1 MEGADCHLDQRVD
14 SLMVGRVLMIAF
26 HYPPLRG
33 SSGIQRTLKFTKYL
47 PEFGWQ
53 PLVLTAHARAYAST
67 SNDLMGEIDHLSAV
81 YRAFSLDSSRHLSV
95 LGRYPKSWALPDR
108 WVSWWLGAVPMG
120 LYLIRKYRPAVIWST
135 YPIATAHL
143 IGLSLSRLTGLPWIA
158 DMRDPMTDVDYPP
171 DPLVRRIYRWIE
183 QETVTHCTRVVLTT
197 SGAISDYQ
205 ARFPQIPPSRFYL
218 IENGYDEENF
228 VAAENFIVPK
238 SRGNRPF
245 VLVHSGIIY
254 PSERDPTH
262 FFRAL
267 AEMLQRGL
275 IFPDKLSVI
284 LRATAHDEYLQRLI
298 DQHNIS
304 DIVSLAPPIPY
315 KEALSEMLTADGLL
329 ILQAANC
336 NNQIPAKLYEYLR
349 TRRPI
354 LALTDPAGNT
364 AKKLLKMGIDTIA
377 PLDSESDIIQALTRF
392 LELIEKNAAPVAAM
406 DTIIKNSRRSRT
418 GELGRLFDAVG
429 PKQG

>member
-1 MEGADCHLDQRVD
+1 
-14 SLMVGRVLMIAF
+14 MIAF

-47 PEFGWQ
+47 PEFGWE
-53 PLVLTAHARAYAST
+53 PLVLTAHARSYAST
-67 SNDLMGEIDHLSAV
+67 SDDLMGEIENFPAV
-81 YRAFSLDSSRHLSV
+81 HRAFSFDSSRHLSV
-95 LGRYPKSWALPDR
+95 LGRYPKLCALPDR

-120 LYLIRKYRPAVIWST
+120 LQLIQKYQPAVIWST

-171 DPLVRRIYRWIE
+171 DPLARRIYRWIE
-183 QETVTHCTRVVLTT
+183 HKTVIHCTRVVLTT
-197 SGAISDYQ
+197 SGAMSDYKT
-205 ARFPQIPPSRFYL
+205 RFPQTSPSRFHV

-228 VAAENFIVPK
+228 VAAENLVVPV
-238 SRGNRPF
+238 SREKRPF

-254 PSERDPTH
+254 PSERDPLH

-267 AEMLQRGL
+267 AAMLKQGL

-298 DQHNIS
+298 DQYNIG

-315 KEALSEMLTADGLL
+315 REALSEMLTADGLL

-354 LALTDPAGNT
+354 LALTDPIGNT
-364 AKKLLKMGIDTIA
+364 AATLLEAGIDTIA
-377 PLDSESDIIQALTRF
+377 PLDSENDIIRELLRF
-392 LELIEKNAAPVAAM
+392 LELGKKNEAPVASMEKILAS
-406 DTIIKNSRRSRT
+406 SRRART
-418 GELGRLFDAVG
+418 EELASLLGTIPGKL
-429 PKQG
+429 

>member
-1 MEGADCHLDQRVD
+1 
-14 SLMVGRVLMIAF
+14 
-26 HYPPLRG
+26 
-33 SSGIQRTLKFTKYL
+33 
-47 PEFGWQ
+47 
-53 PLVLTAHARAYAST
+53 
-67 SNDLMGEIDHLSAV
+67 
-81 YRAFSLDSSRHLSV
+81 
-95 LGRYPKSWALPDR
+95 
-108 WVSWWLGAVPMG
+108 
-120 LYLIRKYRPAVIWST
+120 
-135 YPIATAHL
+135 
-143 IGLSLSRLTGLPWIA
+143 
-158 DMRDPMTDVDYPP
+158 
-171 DPLVRRIYRWIE
+171 
-183 QETVTHCTRVVLTT
+183 
-197 SGAISDYQ
+197 
-205 ARFPQIPPSRFYL
+205 
-218 IENGYDEENF
+218 
-228 VAAENFIVPK
+228 
-238 SRGNRPF
+238 
-245 VLVHSGIIY
+245 VHSDIIY